1 MGCLV
6 FHPFKAKHKIG
17 LSKNSF
23 NDSKGLQ
30 LFGKVRLN
38 ELDPIETLLESLQ
51 IAQNKFA
58 RFVHGSNLMDRINT
72 KLIFKETNLLSV
84 NQLNAQIKLTE
95 VWKSQNVDSYPIQWT
110 KREEVIK
117 RSGLKSSN
125 KPDLVINGTSLI
137 QSNSFIND
145 AARVWNTAPQAIKE
159 CKSIG
164 TVKKLIRK
172 YIVNLPT

>member
-1 MGCLV
+1 
-6 FHPFKAKHKIG
+6 
-17 LSKNSF
+17 
-23 NDSKGLQ
+23 
-30 LFGKVRLN
+30 
-38 ELDPIETLLESLQ
+38 
-51 IAQNKFA
+51 
-58 RFVHGSNLMDRINT
+58 MDRINT

-117 RSGLKSSN
+117 RSVLKSSN

-172 YIVNLPT
+172 YTVNLPI